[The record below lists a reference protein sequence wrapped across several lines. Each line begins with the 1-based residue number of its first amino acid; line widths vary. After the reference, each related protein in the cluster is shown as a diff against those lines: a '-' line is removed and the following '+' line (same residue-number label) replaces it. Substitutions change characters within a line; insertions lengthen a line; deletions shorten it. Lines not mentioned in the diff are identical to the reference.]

1 MPTNHT
7 TTTTTQLSAHLSQLA
22 VEAQHIDQLAAI
34 PLDEYQADV
43 ELGLPSFQLAK
54 VVEQL
59 EDAIYSAASETPA
72 HRARD
77 LAIAQTI
84 AAAHC
89 DPG

>member
-1 MPTNHT
+1 MPTNH
-7 TTTTTQLSAHLSQLA
+7 TTTTQLSAHLSRLA
-22 VEAQHIDQLAAI
+22 VEAQHIADQLAAI
-34 PLDEYQADV
+34 PLDEFEADV

-54 VVEQL
+54 VVERL

-84 AAAHC
+84 VAAHY